1 MTTSRGLLTRLTFA
15 LLLGGSLVLGC
26 RGCSKPHIAE
36 VKKHEGDVKRDT
48 ASSQQKWEAAPDGAE
63 LAMGDGLKTGPS
75 ANAVVH
81 LTGGGN
87 IAVSSDTT
95 IRFLASS
102 PGATQ
107 PKLAIEA
114 GEASIEAADD
124 RALTVQTTIGLAQ
137 IEPGGKLRIAADGSA
152 TRIEVTVGAARLET
166 DDGGVALSPGKSFDV
181 SLGGAIIE
189 REVADAGVDAAVKER
204 VVAAPPPA
212 DDGGT
217 GPIAIDVRGAGVR
230 VIAKGET
237 APKPFA
243 EGTGSV
249 GPGDTLEIPSGASV
263 DVRRGAKHARVVG
276 AGRFVIGDA
285 DGSALVRA
293 SSGRVELDA
302 TSEDVVVEVPGGA
315 VAAKAGGADGR
326 SRVDADV
333 AAAGTKVGV
342 RQGQAEVRGKG
353 PPETVRAGE
362 RATLS
367 AKGVVVVASR
377 GPERPDFVVRAGES
391 IFVRDSKPPTALGFD
406 FSSVCP
412 GAGVVS
418 RGDGTATARGE
429 HKAILSLASGHHEY
443 QVHCIGADGV
453 EEKVAASGAV
463 TIVADGARA
472 DLARLPPSTLV
483 DMDGRRYTVLYQNQL
498 PSVIAR
504 WPDAPQAGGYV
515 VHVDKERTKSATPK
529 LSLKPGS
536 ITEGTHTLSF
546 ETVDGAKKSAET
558 TLVIKFDNAA
568 PAASVRD
575 PVDGSFQPGDTV
587 KVSGVVVEG
596 WTVSVNGTAVPL
608 DDQKRFATTATV
620 PAGETALVLRLTH
633 PKRGTVYYVRHA
645 GGAR

>member
-1 MTTSRGLLTRLTFA
+1 MTTRRAVTRVTLA
-15 LLLGGSLVLGC
+15 LVLGGGLGLGC
-26 RGCSKPHIAE
+26 RGCSRPHLAE

-75 ANAVVH
+75 ASAVVH
-81 LTGGGN
+81 LSSGGN

-137 IEPGGKLRIAADGSA
+137 IEPGGKLHISADGSS

-166 DDGGVALSPGKSFDV
+166 EDGGVALSPGKSFDV
-181 SLGGAIIE
+181 SLGGAIVE
-189 REVADAGVDAAVKER
+189 HEAADAGKDAASTVR
-204 VVAAPPPA
+204 VVATPPPTE
-212 DDGGT
+212 DGGA
-217 GPIAIDVRGAGVR
+217 GSIAIEVKGAGVR
-230 VIAKGET
+230 VVARGET
-237 APKPFA
+237 APKA
-243 EGTGSV
+243 LSEGAGSV
-249 GPGDTLEIPSGASV
+249 GPGDTLEVANGASV

-276 AGRFVIGDA
+276 AGRFVIGEA

-293 SSGRVELDA
+293 SSGRVELEA
-302 TSEDVVVEVPGGA
+302 TGEDVVVEVPGGA
-315 VAAKAGGADGR
+315 IVAKAGGDGK

-333 AAAGTKVGV
+333 APSGTKVGV

-377 GPERPDFVVRAGES
+377 GPDKPDFTVRAGDS
-391 IFVRDSKPPTALGFD
+391 IFVRDPKPPTALGFD

-412 GAGVVS
+412 GAAVVS
-418 RGDGTATARGE
+418 RGDGAATARGE
-429 HKAILSLASGHHEY
+429 HKAVLALASGHHDY
-443 QVHCIGADGV
+443 AIHCIGPDGV

-463 TIVADGARA
+463 TVVADGARA
-472 DLARLPPSTLV
+472 ELARLPPSTLV

-504 WPDAPQAGGYV
+504 WPDAPQSGSYV

-529 LSLKPGS
+529 LALKAGS
-536 ITEGTHTLSF
+536 VSEGTHTLSF
-546 ETVDGAKKSAET
+546 ETGDGSKKSAET
-558 TLVIKFDNAA
+558 TLLIKFDNAA

-575 PVDGSFQPGDTV
+575 PADGSFQPGDTV

-596 WTVSVNGTAVPL
+596 WTVSVNGAAVAL

-620 PAGETALVLRLTH
+620 PPGETALVLKLSH

-645 GGAR
+645 AGAR